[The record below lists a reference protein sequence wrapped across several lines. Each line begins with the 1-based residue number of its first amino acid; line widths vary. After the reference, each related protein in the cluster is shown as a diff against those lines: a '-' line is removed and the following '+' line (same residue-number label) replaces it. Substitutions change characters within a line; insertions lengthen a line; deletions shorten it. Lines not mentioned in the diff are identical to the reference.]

1 MFKIVICEDE
11 ILQREKLKEY
21 IQKIFY
27 EYKEEIEIIEFESAE
42 DLLSSGVIL
51 KEVDIFLLDIKMN
64 GLSGM
69 DLAKLIRK
77 ESDRS
82 EIIFVTSLVEYVQ
95 DGYTVR
101 AYRYLIKPIEY
112 KELKKHLLNC
122 ISDIKRKKGNFI
134 IENRDGMRLSLIHI

>member
-122 ISDIKRKKGNFI
+122 ISDIKRKR
-134 IENRDGMRLSLIHI
+134 ETL